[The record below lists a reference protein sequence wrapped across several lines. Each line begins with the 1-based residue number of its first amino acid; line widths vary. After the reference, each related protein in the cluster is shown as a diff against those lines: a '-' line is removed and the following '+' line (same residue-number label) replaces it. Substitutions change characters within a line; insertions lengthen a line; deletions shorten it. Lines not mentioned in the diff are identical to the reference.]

1 MHWKLP
7 LSITAVRASLRAL
20 IAAAILASIVPAG
33 AADVAALYTAEVAVD
48 REARNPRADA
58 YRIALFDVLLRVSG
72 GELARDPELMDA
84 LFPDPAAYVVR
95 FSPGPD
101 DTLFVTFDGEALE
114 EVLKSAGQTVW
125 GSDRPATL
133 VWLAVDWGDGQ
144 REILGVDD
152 PLQAVEDERA
162 ADRYRLLRERV
173 LKLAERRGL
182 PVLLPLLDAEEL
194 GRVTFADVRG
204 GFDEVILESSTRY
217 DVSSILI
224 GLVDASG
231 QQAGRWRHYLG
242 TERTA
247 MLGEPEQ
254 VVPQVA
260 DRLSRAFAVRG
271 DAPLR
276 TVVLTMSGVQTV
288 DAFGEL
294 QQRLG
299 DIAAIEAFAI
309 DEVVG
314 DTIRYSV
321 NVRGGA
327 ERLARA
333 LRFAGFLES
342 ERIAGT
348 LGPGLAEPGDSL
360 EFFYD
365 ASGTTRN

>member
-1 MHWKLP
+1 
-7 LSITAVRASLRAL
+7 VL
-20 IAAAILASIVPAG
+20 IAIVVVVSAVPAG
-33 AADVAALYTAEVAVD
+33 AADVPALYTAEVVVD
-48 REARNPRADA
+48 READNPRADA
-58 YRIALFDVLLRVSG
+58 YRIALLDVLLRVSG
-72 GELARDPELMDA
+72 SELARDPELVDA
-84 LFPDPAAYVVR
+84 LFPDPAAWVVR
-95 FSPGPD
+95 FRPGPD
-101 DTLFVTFDGEALE
+101 DTLFVTFDGQALE

-133 VWLAVDWGDGQ
+133 VWLAVDWGDGD
-144 REILGVDD
+144 REILAADD
-152 PLQAVEDERA
+152 PFRNFEDERT

-173 LKLAERRGL
+173 LALAEQRGL

-194 GRVTFADVRG
+194 GRVSFADVRG
-204 GFDEVILESSTRY
+204 GFDEVILDSSSRY

-231 QQAGRWRHYLG
+231 RQSGRWRHYLG

-254 VVPQVA
+254 VMPQVA
-260 DRLSRAFAVRG
+260 ERLFSAFAVRG
-271 DAPLR
+271 DVPMK
-276 TVVLTMSGVQTV
+276 TVALTMSGVQTV
-288 DAFGEL
+288 DAFGDL
-294 QQRLG
+294 QRRLDG
-299 DIAAIEAFAI
+299 IEAIERVSV

-321 NVRGGA
+321 DVRGGA

-342 ERIAGT
+342 ERIDVT
-348 LGPGLAEPGDSL
+348 PYSGLADRDASL

-365 ASGTTRN
+365 ASTQTRN

>member
-1 MHWKLP
+1 M
-7 LSITAVRASLRAL
+7 STTAVRASLRVL
-20 IAAAILASIVPAG
+20 IVAVFLTGCVPAG
-33 AADVAALYTAEVAVD
+33 AAEVVSLYTAEVAVD
-48 REARNPRADA
+48 REAPDPRADA

-72 GELARDPELMDA
+72 GDLARDPELIDA

-95 FSPGPD
+95 FRPGPD

-133 VWLAVDWGDGQ
+133 VWLAVDWGDGE
-144 REILGVDD
+144 REILGADD
-152 PLQAVEDERA
+152 PLRSVEDERA

-182 PVLLPLLDAEEL
+182 PLLLPLLDAEEL
-194 GRVTFADVRG
+194 GRVTFADIRG
-204 GFDEVILESSTRY
+204 GFDEIVLDSSTRY
-217 DVSSILI
+217 DVSSVLI

-231 QQAGRWRHYLG
+231 RQSGRWRHYLG

-254 VVPQVA
+254 VMPQVA

-276 TVVLTMSGVQTV
+276 TVVLTMSGVETV

-299 DIAAIEAFAI
+299 GIAAIERFAVE
-309 DEVVG
+309 EVVG

-321 NVRGGA
+321 DVRGGA

-342 ERIAGT
+342 ERIVDAFDPVSTERG
-348 LGPGLAEPGDSL
+348 AAL
-360 EFFYD
+360 EFFYE
-365 ASGTTRN
+365 ASRTTRN

>member
-7 LSITAVRASLRAL
+7 LSTTVVRASLRVL
-20 IAAAILASIVPAG
+20 IVVVSLASVLPAG
-33 AADVAALYTAEVAVD
+33 SAEVAALYTAEVAVD
-48 REARNPRADA
+48 REAEDPRADA

-72 GELARDPELMDA
+72 GELTRDPELVDA

-95 FSPGPD
+95 FRPGPD

-114 EVLKSAGQTVW
+114 DVLKSAGQTVW

-133 VWLAVDWGDGQ
+133 VWLAVDWGDGE
-144 REILGVDD
+144 REILGADD
-152 PLQAVEDERA
+152 PLQNLEDERA

-204 GFDEVILESSTRY
+204 GFDEIVLESSARY

-231 QQAGRWRHYLG
+231 REAGRWRHYLG

-254 VVPQVA
+254 VMPQVA

-276 TVVLTMSGVQTV
+276 TVVLTMAGVQTV

-299 DIAAIEAFAI
+299 GIEAIERFAI
-309 DEVVG
+309 EEVVG
-314 DTIRYSV
+314 DRIRYSV
-321 NVRGGA
+321 DVRGGA

-342 ERIAGT
+342 ERVIDT
-348 LGPGLAEPGDSL
+348 LDVGLPESDASL
-360 EFFYD
+360 EFFYE
-365 ASGTTRN
+365 ARTVLR